1 MQNIDNDENNC
12 PLIGFLTESVCGLY
26 QSNIWLGI
34 SDTAK
39 QNNYGLICYAG
50 GSLNASSWDPFE
62 PQRNAIYNLVD
73 INRLQGLI
81 ISGSLGSFITVQ
93 EFETFYSKFN
103 TIPVVSI
110 GPEISSVP
118 TVLFDN
124 HSGMRQLISHLV
136 MVHERKRIAFIRG
149 PEGNEE
155 AELRLKIF
163 CDVLRSYNLEI
174 SADLIVPGDF
184 SREAGV
190 KAVEFLVDTSKVHF
204 DAVVAANDYMA
215 LGALK
220 AFQDR
225 HISVPDDVL
234 VVGFDDIEECAFA
247 MPSLT
252 TIRQPM
258 YEMGVKAAE
267 LLFDKIENKKVP
279 KTVLVSA
286 ALEVRQSCGCF
297 RFGET
302 ATSDTQK
309 IEKFSLKNLPG
320 YLHHEIVR
328 ELEPM
333 RSRTSGIISN
343 EEIREFVES
352 FFMELDGKANGSF
365 SNAIRQFAW
374 RTASASEDAAGF
386 LRVVALLRSIA
397 LIHFS
402 DLIPYHIDELLQ
414 DASLCIVD
422 AAARVQAHRR
432 MESEHKGIRLRD
444 AGMAIASA
452 FDLKQL
458 LDVIRNELVALG
470 INNLWLSLYRN
481 PMLSLREYSC
491 ILIMSNGSRVIN
503 EPINFEKCK
512 IAPDG
517 SIPLCTP
524 GSFLVVPLFFRNE
537 QIGFMTLLVDECR
550 DGLVYE
556 TLRQHISSALKGA
569 LLMKKVQE
577 QSLALESANHQLQ
590 KLRDAEHAYLEAI
603 KHELE
608 LGREIQGSFLPRE
621 IPEVNGWEIQ
631 FAFSPA
637 REVSGDF
644 YDFFTLPNGHI
655 ALVIADVSGKDVS
668 AALFMALIRTL
679 IRSLSEMQH
688 KGESNALTTIATTN
702 KYLINHHYGNKGRYM
717 YATLFMAIL
726 DPESGVLSYINAGHN
741 HPAIIDAHGAIR
753 QWIAPSGPAV
763 GIIPDATFEQRSFAF
778 DPGDMMFLYTDGV
791 TDARNSE
798 GTMFSK
804 AKLADI
810 ISSPF
815 SSAGEIVRKVEDAVT
830 EHCEGLAPHDDI
842 TMLVLRRDT

>member
-1 MQNIDNDENNC
+1 MQNTDNDENSC

-26 QSNIWLGI
+26 QSNIWIGI
-34 SDTAK
+34 SETAK

-73 INRLQGLI
+73 INRLRGLI
-81 ISGSLGSFITVQ
+81 ISGSLGSFISAS
-93 EFETFYSKFN
+93 EFEIFYSKFKN
-103 TIPVVSI
+103 IPIVSI
-110 GPEISSVP
+110 GPEIDNVP

-174 SADLIVPGDF
+174 SPDLIIPGDF
-184 SREAGV
+184 SRDSGV
-190 KAVEFLVDTSKVHF
+190 KAVEFLVDTSRRSF

-225 HISVPDDVL
+225 HIKVPEDVL

-247 MPSLT
+247 MPALT
-252 TIRQPM
+252 TVRQPM

-267 LLFDKIENKKVP
+267 LLIDKIEKKDVP
-279 KTVLVSA
+279 KVVLVSA

-302 ATSDTQK
+302 VTSDTRK
-309 IEKFSLKNLPG
+309 IEKFSLKNLHG
-320 YLHHEIVR
+320 YLQHEMELV
-328 ELEPM
+328 LEPM
-333 RSRTSGIISN
+333 RSRASGLISN
-343 EEIREFVES
+343 DEIREFVEV
-352 FFMELDGKANGSF
+352 FFNELDGKTVGPF
-365 SNAIRQFAW
+365 SDIIRQFAW
-374 RTASASEDAAGF
+374 RIVSAGEDAAGF

-402 DLIPYHIDELLQ
+402 DLIPYHIEELLQ
-414 DASLCIVD
+414 NASLCISD

-432 MESEHKGIRLRD
+432 MESEHRWTQLRD

-452 FDLKQL
+452 FDLQHL
-458 LDVIRNELVALG
+458 LDVIRNELGKLG
-470 INNLWLSLYRN
+470 ISNLWLSLYRN
-481 PMLSLREYSC
+481 PMLSLKEYSC
-491 ILIMSNGSRVIN
+491 ILIMSNGNRVTI
-503 EPINFEKCK
+503 EPVNFEKCK

-517 SIPLCTP
+517 SIPLSTP

-537 QIGFMTLLVDECR
+537 QIGFMTVLVDKCK

-556 TLRQHISSALKGA
+556 TLRLHISSALKGA

-590 KLRDAEHAYLEAI
+590 KLRDQEHAYLEAI

-621 IPEVNGWEIQ
+621 IPKVNGWEIQ

-644 YDFFTLPNGHI
+644 YDVFTLPNGNI

-688 KGESNALTTIATTN
+688 NGESNALSTIALTN
-702 KYLINHHYGNKGRYM
+702 NYLINHHYGNNGRYM

-726 DPESGVLSYINAGHN
+726 DPALGIVSYINAGHN
-741 HPAIIDAHGAIR
+741 HPAIIDANGNIR
-753 QWIAPSGPAV
+753 QWVAPSGPAV
-763 GIIPDATFEQRSFAF
+763 GIIPDATFEQRKFGL
-778 DPGDMMFLYTDGV
+778 DPGDMLYLYTDGV
-791 TDARNSE
+791 TEARNSE
-798 GTMFSK
+798 GTLFSK
-804 AKLADI
+804 GKLAEI
-810 ISSPF
+810 ISCPF
-815 SSAGEIVRKVEDAVT
+815 SSADEIVRKVEKTVN

-842 TMLVLRRDT
+842 TMLVLRREN

>member
-1 MQNIDNDENNC
+1 MQNTDNDENSC

-26 QSNIWLGI
+26 QSNIWIGI
-34 SDTAK
+34 SDTAT

-73 INRLQGLI
+73 TNRLRGLI
-81 ISGSLGSFITVQ
+81 ISGSLGSFIAEQ
-93 EFETFYSKFN
+93 EFETFYSKFKN
-103 TIPVVSI
+103 IPVVSI
-110 GPEISSVP
+110 GPEITGVP

-124 HSGMRQLISHLV
+124 HSGMRELISHLV
-136 MVHERKRIAFIRG
+136 MVHQRKHIAFIRG

-184 SREAGV
+184 SRDAGE
-190 KAVEFLVDTSKVHF
+190 KAVEFLVDISRKTF

-225 HISVPDDVL
+225 HIKVPDDVL

-247 MPSLT
+247 LPSLT
-252 TIRQPM
+252 TVRQPM
-258 YEMGVKAAE
+258 YEMGVKATE
-267 LLFDKIENKKVP
+267 LLIDKIEKKDVP
-279 KTVLVSA
+279 KMVLVSA

-297 RFGET
+297 KFGET
-302 ATSDTQK
+302 VTSDTQK
-309 IEKFSLKNLPG
+309 IEKFSLKNLPR
-320 YLHHEIVR
+320 YLQHEMEQV
-328 ELEPM
+328 LEPM
-333 RSRTSGIISN
+333 RSRASELISN
-343 EEIREFVES
+343 EEISEFVTI
-352 FFMELDGKANGSF
+352 FFNELDGKVSGQISDV
-365 SNAIRQFAW
+365 IRQFAW
-374 RTASASEDAAGF
+374 RIASAGEDAAGF
-386 LRVVALLRSIA
+386 LRVVAILRSLA

-402 DLIPYHIDELLQ
+402 DMIPFHIEDMLQ
-414 DASLCIVD
+414 NASLCIAD
-422 AAARVQAHRR
+422 AAARVQAYRR
-432 MESEHKGIRLRD
+432 MESEHKWIQLRD

-452 FDLKQL
+452 FDLKHL
-458 LDVIRNELVALG
+458 LDVIRNELVELG

-481 PMLSLREYSC
+481 PMLSLKEYSC
-491 ILIMSNGSRVIN
+491 ILIMSNGNRVTI
-503 EPINFEKCK
+503 EPVFFEKCK

-537 QIGFMTLLVDECR
+537 QIGFMTVLVDKCK

-621 IPEVNGWEIQ
+621 IPKVNGWEIQ

-644 YDFFTLPNGHI
+644 YDVFTLPNGHI

-679 IRSLSEMQH
+679 IRSLSEMEH
-688 KGESNALTTIATTN
+688 NGESNALSTIALTN
-702 KYLINHHYGNKGRYM
+702 KYLINHHYGNNGRYM

-726 DPESGVLSYINAGHN
+726 DPVLGIVSYINAGHN
-741 HPAIIDAHGAIR
+741 HPAIIDANGSIR
-753 QWIAPSGPAV
+753 QWVAPSGPAV
-763 GIIPDATFEQRSFAF
+763 GIIPDATFEQRKFGL
-778 DPGDMMFLYTDGV
+778 DPGDMLFLYTDGV
-791 TDARNSE
+791 TEARNSD
-798 GTMFSK
+798 GTLFSK
-804 AKLADI
+804 GKLAEI
-810 ISSPF
+810 ISCPF
-815 SSAGEIVRKVEDAVT
+815 ASANEIVGKVEKAVN

-842 TMLVLRRDT
+842 TMLVLRREN